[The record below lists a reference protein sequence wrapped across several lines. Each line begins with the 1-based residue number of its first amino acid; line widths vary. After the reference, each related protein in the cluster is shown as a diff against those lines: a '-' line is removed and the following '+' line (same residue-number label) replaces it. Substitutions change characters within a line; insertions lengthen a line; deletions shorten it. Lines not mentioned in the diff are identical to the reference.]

1 MGQFK
6 PMVKMETTEP
16 SVILKLKKGG
26 KVAAKA
32 SMESGHKPM
41 QNNAHAMHAAMH
53 AEHGKSPKKP
63 SMSERRRAMNPQMYK
78 KGGKVAHK
86 LDGGMMGAPAGM
98 PPAMPPAMP
107 AAPMRAAPAAMARP
121 ALAGM
126 TPAQRAARAMMV
138 RKALTGMKKGGAA
151 SSKCAALERELKHHE
166 SLSMSK
172 AHKASGGSISKF
184 VNTKVDD
191 GDHHDKAH
199 GTGKVKEGK
208 PGGYAMGGTISGNAK
223 KYENTKMNTAT
234 RDNAGGSTG
243 GVRMG
248 NAGGFKK
255 GGNVSNWEN
264 RPADTAKKGKSNT
277 TTGNVRL
284 GNAGGFSD
292 GGNAS
297 KKAYATGGIV
307 NDGKAVKMPHHFV
320 SRPVANSLQS
330 GTFKKGGKVEK
341 EEKPNLRLMKTHTG
355 PKGHV
360 AKVYKDRDWGEHRV
374 KFYDPEG
381 KHYKDADYHTDDK
394 QDAHDTATGQ
404 LNRYKKGGSA
414 KRFADGGISTLGS
427 MLPKPPSGVTP
438 DSPVY
443 DPGLAGSGSGDAYSG
458 LGKVRGG
465 ADDIDSALTNIS
477 KSTSDTQAALGSG
490 GLGKSNYQAQL
501 KRGGRVRHKENG
513 GGMSAPRYISV
524 EKEKVTT
531 DVPNAANAARMLK
544 EKKEKEMDRDTDK
557 GERYFQ
563 DNLRA
568 KKNGGSAGY
577 AKGGDFNL
585 WTKLNPTEK
594 DKYNRVNAPAYS
606 PSAVDKSIESSNRS
620 GKKIGKS
627 EASSIH
633 RLLKGRY

>member
-16 SVILKLKKGG
+16 SVILKLKRGG

-32 SMESGHKPM
+32 SMESSHSPM
-41 QNNAHAMHAAMH
+41 QNKTRAMHAAMH
-53 AEHGKSPKKP
+53 SESGKAPKKP

-86 LDGGMMGAPAGM
+86 LDGGMMGAPAAM

-126 TPAQRAARAMMV
+126 TPAQRAARAAMV

-151 SSKCAALERELKHHE
+151 NSKCASLERELKHHE
-166 SLSMSK
+166 SLSASK

-199 GTGKVKEGK
+199 GTGEVKEGK

-234 RDNAGGSTG
+234 RDNSGGSTG

-277 TTGNVRL
+277 STGNVRL
-284 GNAGGFSD
+284 GNAGGYSN
-292 GGNAS
+292 GGNTS

-307 NDGKAVKMPHHFV
+307 NDGKAVKMPRHSV

-330 GTFKKGGKVEK
+330 GTFAKGGKVEK

-360 AKVYKDRDWGEHRV
+360 AKVYKDRDWDELRV

-414 KRFADGGISTLGS
+414 KRFADGGITTLGS
-427 MLPKPPSGVTP
+427 MFADGTTPKGGFTDTPLPGDPPPSG
-438 DSPVY
+438 
-443 DPGLAGSGSGDAYSG
+443 GSGSGAWGG

-465 ADDIDSALTNIS
+465 ADDINSALNNIS
-477 KSTSDTQAALGSG
+477 KSTSDTKAALDGSGLDSG
-490 GLGKSNYQAQL
+490 GLGKPGNDQAQL
-501 KRGGRVRHKENG
+501 KKGGRVRHKE
-513 GGMSAPRYISV
+513 
-524 EKEKVTT
+524 
-531 DVPNAANAARMLK
+531 
-544 EKKEKEMDRDTDK
+544 
-557 GERYFQ
+557 
-563 DNLRA
+563 
-568 KKNGGSAGY
+568 Y
-577 AKGGDFNL
+577 AKGGDVNL
-585 WTKLNPTEK
+585 WTKLNPTLK

-606 PSAVDKSIESSNRS
+606 SSAVDKSIESSNRS

-633 RLLKGRY
+633 RLLKGRYAEGGVAENKIELSEIRKSGGPKNLLNQVFEKRKQMKEGKGTSNKELMERYQKMRRS

>member
-63 SMSERRRAMNPQMYK
+63 SMSARRRAMNPNQYA

-86 LDGGMMGAPAGM
+86 LDGGMMGAPA
-98 PPAMPPAMP
+98 AMPAAMPAQMP
-107 AAPMRAAPAAMARP
+107 AAPMRAAPAAMGRP
-121 ALAGM
+121 ALTGM

-151 SSKCAALERELKHHE
+151 DSKCAALERELKHHE
-166 SLSMSK
+166 SLSAAK
-172 AHKASGGSISKF
+172 AHKASGGAIDRDETKTTIEKGVNKF
-184 VNTKVDD
+184 ARTKVDD
-191 GDHHDKAH
+191 DDKHDRAH
-199 GTGKVKEGK
+199 GTGEVKEGK
-208 PGGYAMGGTISGNAK
+208 PGGYAMGGTIEGNEK
-223 KYENTKMNTAT
+223 KFENTKMNTAK
-234 RDNAGGSTG
+234 RDAAGGGTG

-255 GGNVSNWEN
+255 GGKVPGIGRAIEGGDWEN
-264 RPADTAKKGKSNT
+264 RPADTAKPGKSNT
-277 TTGNVRL
+277 TTGKVRL
-284 GNAGGFSD
+284 GNAGGFKS
-292 GGNAS
+292 GGQTS
-297 KKAYATGGIV
+297 KKAYATGGVV
-307 NDGKAVKMPHHFV
+307 NDGKAVKMPRHFV

-404 LNRYKKGGSA
+404 LNRYK
-414 KRFADGGISTLGS
+414 
-427 MLPKPPSGVTP
+427 
-438 DSPVY
+438 
-443 DPGLAGSGSGDAYSG
+443 
-458 LGKVRGG
+458 
-465 ADDIDSALTNIS
+465 
-477 KSTSDTQAALGSG
+477 SG
-490 GLGKSNYQAQL
+490 GD
-501 KRGGRVRHKENG
+501 VMHKENG
-513 GGMSAPRYISV
+513 GGTSPRYISV

-531 DVPNAANAARMLK
+531 DVPNAANAERMRRELA
-544 EKKEKEMDRDTDK
+544 EKKMDRDTDK
-557 GERYFQ
+557 GYDNFQ
-563 DNLRA
+563 KNIRL

-577 AKGGDFNL
+577 AKGGDVNL
-585 WTKLNPTEK
+585 WTKLNPTLK
-594 DKYNRVNAPAYS
+594 DKYNRVNEPVYS

-633 RLLKGRY
+633 RLLKGRD